1 MTPWLLVAGD
11 LTPLG
16 GMDAANH
23 ALVRYLGARGSE
35 VHVVTH
41 RAWPDLTAL
50 PTITVHRVWR
60 PLNRHLLGGPLLSR
74 AGHRAW
80 RRLRPRGAHAMVNG
94 GNCRLPGAN
103 WVHYLHAAYAP
114 QVVGPLIRRAK
125 GALARWCDVGAE
137 RAALREARIVICN
150 SRRTRQDVVDRIG
163 IAEERVQVVY
173 YGSDPARFGPVS
185 AAERAAARQALGSR
199 GDRPIVGFVGALG
212 DRRKA
217 FDTVFGSWTILCKR
231 RDWDA
236 TLVVVGAGAELP
248 VWQQRSRESGLSDRI
263 LFLGFRAD
271 VPDVLAALDSLVHP
285 ARYEAYGLSVHE
297 ALCRG
302 VPALVSASAG
312 VAEQY
317 PAALAELLIGD
328 PDDAAELA
336 DRLTSWRGDIERFRS
351 MVAPVS
357 TALRGRTWDAMAQ
370 QIVECVERS
379 A

>member
-16 GMDAANH
+16 GMDTANH
-23 ALVRYLGARGSE
+23 ALARYLGARGSE

-41 RAWPDLTAL
+41 RAWPDLAVL
-50 PTITVHRVWR
+50 PTMTVHRVWR
-60 PLNRHLLGGPLLSR
+60 PFNRHLLGAPLLSR

-80 RRLRPRGAHAMVNG
+80 RRLRPRGVHAMVNG

-114 QVVGPLIRRAK
+114 EVVGPVARRAK
-125 GALARWCDVGAE
+125 AALARWNDLRAE

-185 AAERAAARQALGSR
+185 GSERAAARRKLGSH
-199 GDRPIVGFVGALG
+199 GDRPFVGFIGALG

-217 FDTVFGSWTILCKR
+217 FDTVFGSWSVLCKR

-263 LFLGFRAD
+263 HFLGFRAD

-285 ARYEAYGLSVHE
+285 ARYEPYGLSVHE

-328 PDDAAELA
+328 PDDAGELA
-336 DRLTSWRGDIERFRS
+336 DRLTSWRRDIDRFRS

-357 TALRGRTWDAMAQ
+357 TALRERTWDGMAQ
-370 QIVECVERS
+370 QIVEAVERS

>member
-50 PTITVHRVWR
+50 PTIAVHRVWR
-60 PLNRHLLGGPLLSR
+60 PGNRHLLGAPLLSR
-74 AGHRAW
+74 AGHWAW

-114 QVVGPLIRRAK
+114 EVAGSVARRAK
-125 GALARWCDVGAE
+125 AALARRCDVGAE
-137 RAALREARIVICN
+137 RAAITEARIVICN
-150 SRRTRQDVVDRIG
+150 SRRTRQDVMDRIG
-163 IAEERVQVVY
+163 IAEERVHVVY
-173 YGSDPARFGPVS
+173 YGSDPVRFGPVS
-185 AAERAAARQALGSR
+185 GTERAAARQALGSP
-199 GDRPIVGFVGALG
+199 GDRPIVGFIGALG

-236 TLVVVGAGAELP
+236 TLVVVGAGAELSA
-248 VWQQRSRESGLSDRI
+248 WQQRARESGLSGRI
-263 LFLGFRAD
+263 NFLGFRAD

-328 PDDAAELA
+328 PDDAGELA
-336 DRLTSWRGDIERFRS
+336 DRLTSWRRDIARFRS

-357 TALRGRTWDAMAQ
+357 T
-370 QIVECVERS
+370 RS
-379 A
+379 T

>member
-23 ALVRYLGARGSE
+23 ALVRYLGARGSD

-41 RAWPDLTAL
+41 RAWPDLMAL
-50 PTITVHRVWR
+50 PTVTVHVVWR
-60 PLNRHLLGGPLLSR
+60 PFNRHLLGGPLLSR

-80 RRLRPRGAHAMVNG
+80 RRLRPRGVHAVVNG
-94 GNCRLPGAN
+94 GNCRLAGAN

-114 QVVGPLIRRAK
+114 QVAGSAARRAR
-125 GALARWCDVGAE
+125 GALARRCDVRAE
-137 RAALREARIVICN
+137 RAALRDARIVICN

-173 YGSDPARFGPVS
+173 YGSDPVRFGPVS
-185 AAERAAARQALGSR
+185 GTERAAARRALGCR
-199 GDRPIVGFVGALG
+199 GDR
-212 DRRKA
+212 
-217 FDTVFGSWTILCKR
+217 
-231 RDWDA
+231 
-236 TLVVVGAGAELP
+236 TLVVVGAGAELAA
-248 VWQQRSRESGLSDRI
+248 WQQRSRESGLSDRI
-263 LFLGFRAD
+263 HFLGFRAD
-271 VPDVLAALDSLVHP
+271 VPGVLAALDSLVHP

-302 VPALVSASAG
+302 VPAFVSASAG

-328 PDDAAELA
+328 PDDAGELA
-336 DRLTSWRGDIERFRS
+336 DRLMSWRLDIERVRS
-351 MVAPVS
+351 LVAPVS
-357 TALRGRTWDAMAQ
+357 AALRARTWDAMAQ
-370 QIVECVERS
+370 QIVESVERS